1 MLTGEELKVLSLLNR
16 RLFTP
21 IEIIVDKIF
30 DGNIDRT
37 LGSINLL
44 VEKKMAEY
52 VVNGRITIT
61 TIGKK
66 QPVAKKLGVLGLS
79 L

>member
-66 QPVAKKLGVLGLS
+66 ATCSKKTRGPWS
-79 L
+79 